1 MTLTPTTQKQDP
13 EARTPLNP
21 EQIQEYLFYALASV
35 FPIAFVTNL
44 TYNLVIRG
52 FFVELAE
59 QDRQA
64 WEKLGSPSKNAK
76 FKPIDS
82 SNVRMLAF
90 VPVLRAK
97 AALPDYPESQRAW
110 RWFKAAAAATST
122 LFLLAAIL
130 VVWSLA
136 NDLY

>member
-1 MTLTPTTQKQDP
+1 M
-13 EARTPLNP
+13 NP
-21 EQIQEYLFYALASV
+21 EQIQEYLFYALGMV
-35 FPIAFVTNL
+35 FPIVFVTNL

-59 QDRQA
+59 QDQQA
-64 WEKLGSPSKNAK
+64 WEKLGSPSKNAN

-97 AALPDYPESQRAW
+97 SALPDYPKSRRAW
-110 RWFKAAAAATST
+110 RWFKAAAVATSL
-122 LFLLAAIL
+122 LFLLAGIL
-130 VVWSLA
+130 VVWSIVS
-136 NDLY
+136 DLY

>member
-1 MTLTPTTQKQDP
+1 M
-13 EARTPLNP
+13 NP
-21 EQIQEYLFYALASV
+21 EQIQEYLFYALGII

-59 QDRQA
+59 QDPQA
-64 WEKLGSPSKNAK
+64 WETLGSPSKSAN

-97 AALPDYPESQRAW
+97 AAAV
-110 RWFKAAAAATST
+110 ATAL
-122 LFLLAAIL
+122 LFLLAGIL
-130 VVWSLA
+130 VVWSIVS
-136 NDLY
+136 DLY